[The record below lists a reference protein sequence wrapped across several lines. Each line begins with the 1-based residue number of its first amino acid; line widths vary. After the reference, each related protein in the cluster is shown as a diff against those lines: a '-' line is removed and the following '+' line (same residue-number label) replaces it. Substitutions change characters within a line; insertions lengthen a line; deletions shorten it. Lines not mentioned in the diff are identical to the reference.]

1 MGQQSGSKAP
11 DTGSKAPDS
20 EEREY
25 FIASASMSG
34 AFFCKIK
41 IDKIFVDFHFAKT
54 VYLTIF
60 HFPLLALSKN

>member
-11 DTGSKAPDS
+11 DS
-20 EEREY
+20 EEREH
-25 FIASASMSG
+25 FIASASISG
-34 AFFCKIK
+34 TFFCKTK
-41 IDKIFVDFHFAKT
+41 IDKIFVDFYFAKT